1 MLADRMAESFYK
13 GGIITDEEKE
23 MIRFGLESLE
33 GNLLGVGLTL
43 AVGICFKQVGE
54 ALLLWLLLFPL
65 RKNAGGYHA
74 ATKTRCLFVSAVIL
88 IAAFMTFAVFERTLI
103 FYGICAMI
111 AGCVIW
117 VLAPVDNPSKQ
128 LDAVECK
135 VYRRRTRIVLGTES
149 VIFIFALLFKWEITI
164 RSVCMAFSMVAI
176 SLLTGTVELAI
187 SNKIKRFD

>member
-23 MIRFGLESLE
+23 VIRFGLESLE

-88 IAAFMTFAVFERTLI
+88 IAAFMIFAVFERTLI

-176 SLLTGTVELAI
+176 SLLTGAIELAI
-187 SNKIKRFD
+187 SNKIKTT